1 MRSLKRKIPMS
12 KTIARSKFLALAR
25 TTVLTAAAGV
35 VALQTVGCAP
45 SDPDRKYRTDLD
57 SLSVDLSPE
66 LVNISQTRDEARM
79 DWAVNRDQDLR
90 NAWTDLGRVWLTNKP
105 RPLSPYP
112 IMSTNGNP

>member
-1 MRSLKRKIPMS
+1 MS
-12 KTIARSKFLALAR
+12 MTTDRSKFNAPFTAVAR
-25 TTVLTAAAGV
+25 TTICCATLGAAAFL
-35 VALQTVGCAP
+35 AVGCAP

-57 SLSVDLSPE
+57 SLSADLSPE

-79 DWAVNRDQDLR
+79 DWMVNRDQDLR